1 MPVARTWCLL
11 MSGMGLEVAVLAA
24 GAALASALLV
34 ARWIWERLAPP
45 VPPRAARVYISWAR
59 AGRTARDRLVHALK
73 PAIDAG
79 RLVVHHDREVRRGHA
94 WDQQLHPRVHD
105 ADLYLVLLT
114 PDWLRDPLCRGRE
127 RSIWEPR
134 VERGRARVLLVLLHA
149 TDLRE
154 PALSRLPLYPPDGRP
169 LGRPGREL
177 SEPAAEALLPVV
189 LAAAGR
195 S

>member
-1 MPVARTWCLL
+1 
-11 MSGMGLEVAVLAA
+11 MSGFRPEIAVLAA
-24 GAALASALLV
+24 GGALAGALFV

-59 AGRTARDRLVHALK
+59 AGLVARERLVEALQ
-73 PAIDAG
+73 PAVEAG
-79 RLVVHHDREVRRGHA
+79 RLVVHHDREVRRGQA
-94 WDQQLHPRVHD
+94 WDQRLHPRVHD

-127 RSIWEPR
+127 RPIWEPR
-134 VERGRARVLLVLLHA
+134 VERGRARVLLLLLHA

-154 PALSRLPLYPPDGRP
+154 PALARLPIHPPDGRP
-169 LGRPGREL
+169 LSRPGREL
-177 SEPAAEALLPVV
+177 SDREAEALVPLV